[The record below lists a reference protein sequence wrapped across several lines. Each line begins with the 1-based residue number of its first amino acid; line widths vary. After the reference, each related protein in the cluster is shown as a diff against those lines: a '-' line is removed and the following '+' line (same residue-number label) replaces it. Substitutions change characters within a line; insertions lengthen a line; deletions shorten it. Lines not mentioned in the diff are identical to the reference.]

1 MKKGHAGLW
10 IGIAVFFI
18 AAVYSVILFLVKP
31 DFDLSAKILY
41 GATMLAFLLIG
52 IQIIAVARGG
62 AGVVMDAALG
72 IITTIY
78 FGIQFLL
85 GGIVCMC
92 FSDLPLTAV
101 AVAEIILLAVYL
113 VCAFVMYAAQS
124 KNAAQRINADVSIG
138 KIRVLENEVLAMMDQ
153 HSDATTKKALKSLS
167 EAIHYS
173 VPQTHPVLMEIEEK
187 ITKSVTELQ
196 EGMYDG
202 DIDSVAQIKAIIGM
216 IKERDRL
223 ALSAQ

>member
-1 MKKGHAGLW
+1 MKKGHAGFW
-10 IGIAVFFI
+10 IGALVFFI
-18 AAVYSVILFLVKP
+18 AVVYSIILFLVKP
-31 DFDLSAKILY
+31 NLDLSAKILY
-41 GATMLAFLLIG
+41 GSTMLAFLLVG

-72 IITTIY
+72 VITAIY

-101 AVAEIILLAVYL
+101 VVAEIILLAVYL

-124 KNAAQRINADVSIG
+124 KNAAQRINTDVNIG
-138 KIRVLENEVLAMMDQ
+138 KIRVMENEVLAMMDQ
-153 HSDATTKKALKSLS
+153 QSDATTKKALKSLA

-173 VPQTHPVLMEIEEK
+173 VPQTHPVLMEIEGK
-187 ITKSVTELQ
+187 IAKGVMELQ
-196 EGMYDG
+196 EGMYD
-202 DIDSVAQIKAIIGM
+202 DEIDSVAQIKAIIEL